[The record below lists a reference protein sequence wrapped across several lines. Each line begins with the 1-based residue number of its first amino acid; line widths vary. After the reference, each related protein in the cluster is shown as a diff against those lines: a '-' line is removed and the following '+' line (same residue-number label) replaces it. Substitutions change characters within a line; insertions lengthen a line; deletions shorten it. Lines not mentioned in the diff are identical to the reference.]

1 MKNKINMKTKIKRM
15 PMYFVSTLLGN
26 LYLKLST
33 IKLKNQIM
41 NKLLLFFISLLL
53 ITQTIAQNV
62 ENTTGSSKNDLRM
75 QWWKD
80 AKFGMFIHW
89 GIYSVP
95 SGKWGE
101 TTTYGEWIMHTAK
114 IPRVEYAALAK
125 KFNPT
130 GFNADEW
137 VKLAKDAGQ
146 KYIVIT
152 SKHHDGFAM
161 FGSKADPYNIVDATP
176 FKRDILK
183 ELAEV
188 CRKQDMKLGFYYS
201 QAQDWY
207 HPGGAVSGNVEW
219 DETHKGDMNKYVE
232 EIAIPQVK
240 EILANYGDVAV
251 LWWDTP
257 TNMTQEMAQK
267 LADLTKPYPNLI
279 TNNRLGAGMGG
290 DLETPEQFVPA
301 TGFPGRNW
309 EVCMTMN
316 GHWGYNA
323 YDDRWKSTTDLL
335 QKLIDIVSKGG
346 NFLLNVGPNQ
356 YGIIPEVCQQNLRE
370 MGDWLKLNGEA
381 IYGTQ
386 ASPFPYLSWGRAT
399 LKGQKLYLHVF
410 DWPKDGKLVVPFS
423 NKITK
428 AYLLADDKTSLKVTA
443 GKENSAIQL
452 PAYAPDKSAS
462 VVTVEFEGKPI
473 VQPIPSLG
481 AKVSATSTGE
491 GSQTS
496 FITDGDP
503 KNVWR
508 AAKSEKFV
516 TIEIELEKPATIQC
530 LSLVEPWHP
539 WDGIKQIIELY
550 SQDGNDWKLV
560 TKAQTEGSGLTQ
572 NFQPVTAQ
580 KLKLVIQNEKQAPSI
595 NEAILFRAE

>member
-1 MKNKINMKTKIKRM
+1 MK
-15 PMYFVSTLLGN
+15 
-26 LYLKLST
+26 
-33 IKLKNQIM
+33 KN
-41 NKLLLFFISLLL
+41 LLLSLFIL
-53 ITQTIAQNV
+53 IYVASMAQNG
-62 ENTTGSSKNDLRM
+62 NGTAASRQNDPKM
-75 QWWKD
+75 QWWKE

-95 SGKWGE
+95 SGKWGDK
-101 TTTYGEWIMHTAK
+101 TNYGEWIMHQAK
-114 IPRVEYAALAK
+114 IPRSDYAALAK
-125 KFNPT
+125 QFNPT
-130 GFNADEW
+130 QFNADEW
-137 VKLAKDAGQ
+137 VKLAKNAGQ

-183 ELAEV
+183 ELADA
-188 CRKQDMKLGFYYS
+188 CRKEGMKLGFYYS

-219 DETHKGDMNKYVE
+219 DQTHVADMNKYID
-232 EIAIPQVK
+232 EIAVPQVK
-240 EILANYGDVAV
+240 EILSNYGDVAV

-257 TNMTQEMAQK
+257 TNMTKEMTEK
-267 LADLTKPYPNLI
+267 LAAIAKSYPNLI

-356 YGIIPEVCQQNLRE
+356 YGIIPEICQQILRE
-370 MGDWLKLNGEA
+370 MGDWLKVNGEA

-428 AYLLADDKTSLKVTA
+428 AYLLAENKTNLKITVSKDQSTL
-443 GKENSAIQL
+443 QL
-452 PAYAPDKSAS
+452 PAYAPDKIAS
-462 VVTVEFEGKPI
+462 VVAVEFVGQPAI
-473 VQPIPSLG
+473 LPIPSQG
-481 AKVSATSTGE
+481 VKVNATSTNE
-491 GSQTS
+491 ESNTKS
-496 FITDGDP
+496 LTDGDP
-503 KNVWR
+503 KTKWQ
-508 AAKSEKFV
+508 AAKGEK
-516 TIEIELEKPATIQC
+516 TATLEIDLGTPVAIQC

-539 WDGIKQIIELY
+539 WSGIQQNHELQYLDGTKWKSVFKAET
-550 SQDGNDWKLV
+550 DG
-560 TKAQTEGSGLTQ
+560 TGLTQ
-572 NFQPVTAQ
+572 RFDPVKAQ
-580 KLKLVIQNEKQAPSI
+580 KFRLLIQNEKDAPALL
-595 NEAILFRAE
+595 EMLLFRAN

>member
-1 MKNKINMKTKIKRM
+1 MK
-15 PMYFVSTLLGN
+15 
-26 LYLKLST
+26 
-33 IKLKNQIM
+33 
-41 NKLLLFFISLLL
+41 KLLMIFAAALLL
-53 ITQTIAQNV
+53 SQTLAQ
-62 ENTTGSSKNDLRM
+62 TTNSSAASKQNDARM

-101 TTTYGEWIMHTAK
+101 TTTYGEWIMHSAK
-114 IPRVEYAALAK
+114 IPRAEYGALAQ

-130 GFNADEW
+130 KFNADEW

-183 ELAEV
+183 ELAEA

-219 DETHKGDMNKYVE
+219 DETHKGDMNKYID

-257 TNMTQEMAQK
+257 TNMTKEMTEK
-267 LADLTKPYPNLI
+267 LAALTKPYPNLI

-323 YDDRWKSTTDLL
+323 YDDRWKSTEDLL
-335 QKLIDIVSKGG
+335 RKLIDIVSKGG

-370 MGDWLKLNGEA
+370 MGAWLNMNGDA

-386 ASPFPYLSWGRAT
+386 ASPFPFLSWGRAT
-399 LKGQKLYLHVF
+399 RKGQTLYLHVF
-410 DWPKDGKLVVPFS
+410 DWPKDGKLIVPFG

-428 AYLLADDKTSLKVTA
+428 AVLLADSKTNLKVTS
-443 GKENSAIQL
+443 GKEKSTIQL
-452 PAYAPDKSAS
+452 PAFAPDKIAS
-462 VVTVEFEGKPI
+462 VISVEFEGEP
-473 VQPIPSLG
+473 VVMPVPSQG
-481 AKVSATSTGE
+481 AKVTASTTGD
-491 GSQTS
+491 GGNAS

-503 KNVWR
+503 KNRWQ
-508 AAKSEKFV
+508 ATSGEKSASL
-516 TIEIELEKPATIQC
+516 EIDLGKPATIQC

-539 WDGIKQIIELY
+539 WDGIKQNIELF
-550 SQDGNDWKLV
+550 SQQGNEWKLV

-572 NFQPVTAQ
+572 TFQPVTAQ
-580 KLKLVIQNEKQAPSI
+580 KFKMVIQNEKQAPSI

>member
-1 MKNKINMKTKIKRM
+1 MK
-15 PMYFVSTLLGN
+15 
-26 LYLKLST
+26 
-33 IKLKNQIM
+33 
-41 NKLLLFFISLLL
+41 KLLMIFTAALLF
-53 ITQTIAQNV
+53 TQMLAQNAS
-62 ENTTGSSKNDLRM
+62 GSSNSKQNDPRM

-101 TTTYGEWIMHTAK
+101 ATTYGEWIMHSAK
-114 IPRVEYAALAK
+114 IPRAEYGALAE
-125 KFNPT
+125 KFNPIK
-130 GFNADEW
+130 FNADEW

-161 FGSKADPYNIVDATP
+161 FGSKASKYNIVDATP

-183 ELAEV
+183 ELAEA

-219 DETHKGDMNKYVE
+219 DETHKGDMNKYID
-232 EIAIPQVK
+232 EIAVPQVK

-257 TNMTQEMAQK
+257 TNMTKEMTEK
-267 LADLTKPYPNLI
+267 LAALTKPYPNLI

-323 YDDRWKSTTDLL
+323 YDDRWKSTEDLL
-335 QKLIDIVSKGG
+335 RKLIDIVSKGG

-370 MGDWLKLNGEA
+370 MGAWLNLNGEA

-386 ASPFPYLSWGRAT
+386 ASPFPFLSWGRAT
-399 LKGQKLYLHVF
+399 RKGQTLYLHVF
-410 DWPKDGKLVVPFS
+410 DWPKDGKLVVPFG

-428 AYLLADDKTSLKVTA
+428 AVLLADAKTNLKVTS
-443 GKENSAIQL
+443 GKEKSTIQL
-452 PAYAPDKSAS
+452 PAYAPDKIAS
-462 VVTVEFEGKPI
+462 VIAVNFDGEPVVMP
-473 VQPIPSLG
+473 VPSQG
-481 AKVSATSTGE
+481 AKVTSSSTAE
-491 GSQTS
+491 GGNVS

-503 KNVWR
+503 KNRWQ
-508 AAKSEKFV
+508 AASGEKSA
-516 TIEIELEKPATIQC
+516 TLEIELEKPATIQC

-539 WDGIKQIIELY
+539 WDGIKQNIELY
-550 SQDGNDWKLV
+550 SNEGNEWKLV
-560 TKAQTEGSGLTQ
+560 TKAHTEGSGLTQ
-572 NFQPVTAQ
+572 TFQPVTAQ
-580 KLKLVIQNEKQAPSI
+580 KFKMVIQNEKQAPSI

>member
-1 MKNKINMKTKIKRM
+1 MKKLILICLAASILS
-15 PMYFVSTLLGN
+15 VSLAQESN
-26 LYLKLST
+26 NSS
-33 IKLKNQIM
+33 ISNQ
-41 NKLLLFFISLLL
+41 
-53 ITQTIAQNV
+53 
-62 ENTTGSSKNDLRM
+62 NDLKM

-95 SGKWGE
+95 SGKWDDK
-101 TTTYGEWIMHTAK
+101 TTYGEWIMHSAK
-114 IPRVEYAALAK
+114 IPRAEYAALAG

-130 GFNADEW
+130 MFNADDW

-161 FGSKADPYNIVDATP
+161 FGSKASDYNIVDATP

-183 ELAEV
+183 ELAES
-188 CRKQDMKLGFYYS
+188 CRKHNIKLGFYYS

-219 DETHKGDMNKYVE
+219 DESHKGDMNKYVE

-240 EILANYGDVAV
+240 EILSNYGDVAV

-257 TNMTQEMAQK
+257 TNMTKEMATK
-267 LADLTKPYPNLI
+267 LAELTKPYPNLI

-323 YDDRWKSTTDLL
+323 YDDRWKSTEDLL
-335 QKLIDIVSKGG
+335 RKLIDIVSKGG

-370 MGDWLKLNGEA
+370 IGEWLNLNGEA
-381 IYGTQ
+381 VYGTQ
-386 ASPFPYLSWGRAT
+386 ASPFPFLSWGRAT
-399 LKGQKLYLHVF
+399 MKGQKLYLHVF
-410 DWPKDGKLVVPFS
+410 NWPEDKRLTVPFS
-423 NKITK
+423 NKIKK
-428 AYLLADDKTSLKVTA
+428 AYLLADAETVLKVQQGTD
-443 GKENSAIQL
+443 NSILQL
-452 PAYAPDKSAS
+452 PSYAPDKIAS
-462 VVTVEFEGKPI
+462 VIAVEFEGNP
-473 VQPIPSLG
+473 VVLPVPSDK
-481 AKVSATSTGE
+481 ANVKASSTVE
-491 GSQTS
+491 GSHPAML
-496 FITDGDP
+496 TDGDP

-508 AAKSEKFV
+508 AASGEKSA
-516 TIEIELEKPATIQC
+516 TLEIELKESAVIQC
-530 LSLVEPWHP
+530 LSIVEPWHP
-539 WDGIKQIIELY
+539 WDGIKQNVELY
-550 SQDGNDWKLV
+550 YQDENDWKLV
-560 TKAQTEGSGLTQ
+560 LKTQTEGTGLTHT
-572 NFQPVTAQ
+572 FIPVTS
-580 KLKLVIQNEKQAPSI
+580 KKFKVSIQNDKQAPAI
-595 NEAILFRAE
+595 RELILFRAE

>member
-1 MKNKINMKTKIKRM
+1 MKVLAFICIATLVTT
-15 PMYFVSTLLGN
+15 VS
-26 LYLKLST
+26 
-33 IKLKNQIM
+33 M
-41 NKLLLFFISLLL
+41 
-53 ITQTIAQNV
+53 AQNIEGV
-62 ENTTGSSKNDLRM
+62 ATSKQDDPKM

-95 SGKWGE
+95 SGKWE
-101 TTTYGEWIMHTAK
+101 DKTTYDEWIMQHAK
-114 IPRVEYAALAK
+114 IRRAEYAALAK
-125 KFNPT
+125 QFNPT
-130 GFNADEW
+130 QFNAEEW

-161 FGSKADPYNIVDATP
+161 FGSKTDPYNIVDATS

-183 ELAEV
+183 ELADA
-188 CRKQDMKLGFYYS
+188 CRKQGMKLGFYYS

-207 HPGGAVSGNVEW
+207 HPGGAVPGNVEW
-219 DETHKGDMNKYVE
+219 DETHKGDMEKYVD
-232 EIAIPQVK
+232 EIAIPQVR

-257 TNMTQEMAQK
+257 VNMTKEMIQK
-267 LADLTKPYPNLI
+267 LSDLLKPYPNII
-279 TNNRLGAGMGG
+279 TNDRLGAGMGG
-290 DLETPEQFVPA
+290 DLETPEQVIPA

-323 YDDRWKSTTDLL
+323 WDEHWKSTTDLL

-346 NFLLNVGPNQ
+346 NFLLNVGPNA

-370 MGDWLKLNGEA
+370 IGIWLKMNGEA

-399 LKGQKLYLHVF
+399 MKGQKLYLHIF

-428 AYLLADDKTSLKVTA
+428 SYLLADTKNGLKVVA
-443 GKENSAIQL
+443 GKGKSTIQL
-452 PAYAPDKSAS
+452 PAYAPDQIAS
-462 VVTVEFEGKPI
+462 VVAVEFLGAPT
-473 VQPIPSLG
+473 VQSIPSQG
-481 AKVSATSTGE
+481 AKVTTTSSEE
-491 GSQTS
+491 GAQTS
-496 FITDGDP
+496 YLTDGDP
-503 KNVWR
+503 KNKWQ
-508 AAKSEKFV
+508 AAKGEK
-516 TIEIELEKPATIQC
+516 TATLEIDLGKPVGVQC
-530 LSLVEPWHP
+530 LSLIEPWHP
-539 WDGIKQIIELY
+539 WSGIRQKHELQY
-550 SQDGNDWKLV
+550 QDGSNWK
-560 TKAQTEGSGLTQ
+560 TIFKEETEGTGLTKI
-572 NFQPVTAQ
+572 FTPVIAQ
-580 KLKLVIQNEKQAPSI
+580 KFRLIVQNQNEAPAL
-595 NEAILFRAE
+595 NELLLYQSE

>member
-1 MKNKINMKTKIKRM
+1 MK
-15 PMYFVSTLLGN
+15 
-26 LYLKLST
+26 KL
-33 IKLKNQIM
+33 I
-41 NKLLLFFISLLL
+41 L
-53 ITQTIAQNV
+53 ICIAAGMVTAAIAQNGD
-62 ENTTGSSKNDLRM
+62 GSAASKQNDQKM

-95 SGKWGE
+95 AGKWGN
-101 TTTYGEWIMHTAK
+101 TTTYGEWIMHSAK
-114 IPRVEYAALAK
+114 IPRAEYSALAK
-125 KFNPT
+125 QFNPT
-130 GFNADEW
+130 QFNADEW

-183 ELAEV
+183 ELAEA
-188 CRKQDMKLGFYYS
+188 CRKHGMKLGFYYS

-219 DETHKGDMNKYVE
+219 DETHKGDMNKYVD

-240 EILANYGDVAV
+240 EILSNYGDVAV

-257 TNMTQEMAQK
+257 TNMTREMAQK

-323 YDDRWKSTTDLL
+323 FDDRWKSTTDLL

-370 MGDWLKLNGEA
+370 MGAWLNVNGEA
-381 IYGTQ
+381 IYGTS

-410 DWPKDGKLVVPFS
+410 DWPKDGKLNVPFS
-423 NKITK
+423 NKISK
-428 AYLLADDKTSLKVTA
+428 AYLLADAKTNLKVTA
-443 GKENSAIQL
+443 GKEKSSIRL
-452 PAYAPDKSAS
+452 PAYAPDKIAS
-462 VVTVEFEGKPI
+462 VVAVEFEGTPL
-473 VQPIPSLG
+473 VQPIPSQG
-481 AKVSATSTGE
+481 AKVTATSTGE
-491 GSQTS
+491 GCQTS
-496 FITDGDP
+496 FVTDGDP
-503 KNVWR
+503 KNLWK
-508 AAKSEKFV
+508 AAKGEK
-516 TIEIELEKPATIQC
+516 TATLEIDLDKAVGVQF

-539 WDGIKQIIELY
+539 WSGISQKMSLQYFDGKQWIGVLPDFT
-550 SQDGNDWKLV
+550 SQG
-560 TKAQTEGSGLTQ
+560 TGLTLSF
-572 NFQPVTAQ
+572 NPVVAQ
-580 KLKLVIQNEKQAPSI
+580 KFRLIVQNEKEAPAI
-595 NEAILFRAE
+595 NEFILFRAE

>member
-1 MKNKINMKTKIKRM
+1 MK
-15 PMYFVSTLLGN
+15 
-26 LYLKLST
+26 
-33 IKLKNQIM
+33 
-41 NKLLLFFISLLL
+41 KLLLIFCLAIAIVSSGM
-53 ITQTIAQNV
+53 AQNS
-62 ENTTGSSKNDLRM
+62 NSSADSKQNDAHM

-101 TTTYGEWIMHTAK
+101 TTTYGEWIMHSAK
-114 IPRVEYAALAK
+114 IPRAEYAALAK
-125 KFNPT
+125 KFNPIQ
-130 GFNADEW
+130 FNAEEW

-176 FKRDILK
+176 FERDILK
-183 ELAEV
+183 ELAEA

-219 DETHKGDMNKYVE
+219 DETHKGDMNKYID

-257 TNMTQEMAQK
+257 TNMTKEMTEK
-267 LADLTKPYPNLI
+267 LAALTKPYPNLI

-386 ASPFPYLSWGRAT
+386 ASPFSFLSWGRAT
-399 LKGQKLYLHVF
+399 QKGQKLYLHVF
-410 DWPKDGKLVVPFS
+410 NWPADGKLVVPFS

-428 AYLLADDKTSLKVTA
+428 AYLLADAKTNLEVTA
-443 GKENSAIQL
+443 GKEKSTIQL
-452 PAYAPDKSAS
+452 PSFAPDKIAS
-462 VVTVEFEGKPI
+462 VMAVEFEGNPV
-473 VQPIPSLG
+473 VQPIPSQG

-491 GSQTS
+491 ASQTN
-496 FITDGDP
+496 FVTDGDP

-508 AAKSEKFV
+508 AAKDEKSATLEV
-516 TIEIELEKPATIQC
+516 DLEKPATIQC

-539 WDGIKQIIELY
+539 WDGIKQNIELY
-550 SQDGNDWKLV
+550 SLEGNAWKLV
-560 TKAQTEGSGLTQ
+560 TKAQTEGSGLTHT
-572 NFQPVTAQ
+572 FQPVTAQ
-580 KLKLVIQNEKQAPSI
+580 KFKMVIQNEKQAPSI

>member
-1 MKNKINMKTKIKRM
+1 MK
-15 PMYFVSTLLGN
+15 
-26 LYLKLST
+26 
-33 IKLKNQIM
+33 
-41 NKLLLFFISLLL
+41 KLLVTCLSVAFASLCM
-53 ITQTIAQNV
+53 AQNS
-62 ENTTGSSKNDLRM
+62 NSSAESRQNDARM

-95 SGKWGE
+95 SGKWGDV
-101 TTTYGEWIMHTAK
+101 TTYGEWIMHSAK
-114 IPRVEYAALAK
+114 IPRAEYGALAQ

-130 GFNADEW
+130 KFNADEW

-183 ELAEV
+183 ELAEA

-219 DETHKGDMNKYVE
+219 DETHKGDMNKYID

-240 EILANYGDVAV
+240 EILSNYGDVAV

-257 TNMTQEMAQK
+257 TNMTKEMTEK
-267 LADLTKPYPNLI
+267 LAALTKPYPNLI

-323 YDDRWKSTTDLL
+323 YDDRWKSTEDLL
-335 QKLIDIVSKGG
+335 RKLIDIVSKGG

-356 YGIIPEVCQQNLRE
+356 YGIIPEVCQQNLLE
-370 MGDWLKLNGEA
+370 MGAWLNMNGEA
-381 IYGTQ
+381 IYGTK

-399 LKGQKLYLHVF
+399 QKGQKLYLHVF
-410 DWPKDGKLVVPFS
+410 DWPKDGKLVVPFG

-428 AYLLADDKTSLKVTA
+428 AYLLADAKTSLKVTS
-443 GKENSAIQL
+443 GKEKSTIQL
-452 PAYAPDKSAS
+452 PAFAPDKIAS
-462 VVTVEFEGKPI
+462 VLAIDFEGGP
-473 VQPIPSLG
+473 VVMPVPSQG
-481 AKVSATSTGE
+481 AKVTASTTAE
-491 GSQTS
+491 GRNVS

-503 KNVWR
+503 KNRWQ
-508 AAKSEKFV
+508 AAKGEKAA
-516 TIEIELEKPATIQC
+516 TLEIELEKPAAIQC
-530 LSLVEPWHP
+530 LSLIEPWHP
-539 WDGIKQIIELY
+539 WDGIKQNIELY
-550 SQDGNDWKLV
+550 SQEGNEWKLV

-572 NFQPVTAQ
+572 NFQPVTSQ
-580 KLKLVIQNEKQAPSI
+580 NFKLVIQNEKQAPSI

>member
-1 MKNKINMKTKIKRM
+1 MKR
-15 PMYFVSTLLGN
+15 
-26 LYLKLST
+26 T
-33 IKLKNQIM
+33 IL
-41 NKLLLFFISLLL
+41 ISLAVWMVAAAM
-53 ITQTIAQNV
+53 AQNGD
-62 ENTTGSSKNDLRM
+62 GSAASRQNDPKM
-75 QWWKD
+75 QWWKE

-95 SGKWGE
+95 AGKWGDK
-101 TTTYGEWIMHTAK
+101 TTYGEWIMHSAK
-114 IPRVEYAALAK
+114 IPRSEYSALAK
-125 KFNPT
+125 QFNPT
-130 GFNADEW
+130 QFNADEW

-183 ELAEV
+183 ELAEA
-188 CRKQDMKLGFYYS
+188 CRKQGMKLGFYYS

-219 DETHKGDMNKYVE
+219 DQTHVADMNKYID

-240 EILANYGDVAV
+240 EILSNYGDVAV

-257 TNMTQEMAQK
+257 TNMTKEMTEK
-267 LADLTKPYPNLI
+267 LAALTKPYPNLI

-323 YDDRWKSTTDLL
+323 FDDRWKSTTDLL

-386 ASPFPYLSWGRAT
+386 ATPFPYLSWGRAT

-410 DWPKDGKLVVPFS
+410 DWPKDGQLKVPFS

-428 AYLLADDKTSLKVTA
+428 AYLLADAKTRLKVTA
-443 GKENSAIQL
+443 GKDRYTIQL
-452 PAYAPDKSAS
+452 PAYAPDKIAS
-462 VVTVEFEGKPI
+462 VIAVEFEGTPV
-473 VQPIPSLG
+473 VQPIPSQG
-481 AKVSATSTGE
+481 AKVTATSTE
-491 GSQTS
+491 VGSQTS
-496 FITDGDP
+496 FATDGDP
-503 KNVWR
+503 KSQWK
-508 AAKSEKFV
+508 AAKGEKSA
-516 TIEIELEKPATIQC
+516 TLEIDLGKPAGVQS

-539 WDGIKQIIELY
+539 WSGISQKMSLQYFDGKQWMNALADFT
-550 SQDGNDWKLV
+550 SQG
-560 TKAQTEGSGLTQ
+560 TGLTLS
-572 NFQPVTAQ
+572 FQPVTAQ
-580 KLKLVIQNEKQAPSI
+580 KFRLMIQNEKEPPAI
-595 NEAILFRAE
+595 NELILFRAE

>member
-1 MKNKINMKTKIKRM
+1 MRKYI
-15 PMYFVSTLLGN
+15 F
-26 LYLKLST
+26 
-33 IKLKNQIM
+33 
-41 NKLLLFFISLLL
+41 LFML
-53 ITQTIAQNV
+53 IAQSIV
-62 ENTTGSSKNDLRM
+62 SWAQQPLVAKADKM

-95 SGKWGE
+95 SGKWGDN
-101 TTTYGEWIMHTAK
+101 TTYGEWIMLSAK
-114 IPRVEYAALAK
+114 IPRAEYAGLAQ

-130 GFNADEW
+130 KFNADEW
-137 VKLAKDAGQ
+137 VKLAKAAGQ

-161 FGSKADPYNIVDATP
+161 FGSKTDPYNIVDATP

-183 ELAEV
+183 ELAEA
-188 CRKQDMKLGFYYS
+188 CRKEGMKLGFYYS

-207 HPGGAVSGNVEW
+207 HPGGAVSGNTEW
-219 DETHKGDMNKYVE
+219 DQTHVGDMNAYIDK
-232 EIAIPQVK
+232 IALPQVK
-240 EILANYGDVAV
+240 EILSNYGDVAV

-257 TNMTQEMAQK
+257 MNMTKEMSQK
-267 LADLTKPYPNLI
+267 LADVAKQYPNLI

-323 YDDRWKSTTDLL
+323 YDDRWKSTAELL

-381 IYGTQ
+381 IYGTS
-386 ASPFPYLSWGRAT
+386 ASPFPYLPWGRAT

-410 DWPKDGKLVVPFS
+410 DWPKEGKLVLPFS

-428 AYLLADDKTSLKVTA
+428 AYLLADSTHALKTIIANNKTVIS
-443 GKENSAIQL
+443 L
-452 PAYAPDKSAS
+452 PAYAPDKVAS
-462 VVTVEFEGKPI
+462 VIAVDFQGV
-473 VQPIPSLG
+473 PSISPAPSAG
-481 AKVSATSTGE
+481 SKVVVSSTAATNQS
-491 GSQTS
+491 SS
-496 FITDGDP
+496 LTDGDP
-503 KNVWR
+503 LTVWR
-508 AAKSEKFV
+508 AEKGTKSAS
-516 TIEIELEKPATIQC
+516 IELDLGKATSIKC
-530 LSLVEPWHP
+530 VSIVEPWHP
-539 WDGIKQIIELY
+539 WNGISQKITLEYFDGKHWVSAMPDYASSGSGATIPFK
-550 SQDGNDWKLV
+550 SV
-560 TKAQTEGSGLTQ
+560 KAQKFKLT
-572 NFQPVTAQ
+572 
-580 KLKLVIQNEKQAPSI
+580 IQNEKEAPALG
-595 NEAILFRAE
+595 ECILFE

>member
-1 MKNKINMKTKIKRM
+1 MK
-15 PMYFVSTLLGN
+15 
-26 LYLKLST
+26 KLILICLAAAISS
-33 IKLKNQIM
+33 LSLAQDSNNSALPNQ
-41 NKLLLFFISLLL
+41 
-53 ITQTIAQNV
+53 
-62 ENTTGSSKNDLRM
+62 NDLKM

-95 SGKWGE
+95 SGKWDDK
-101 TTTYGEWIMHTAK
+101 TTYGEWIMHSAK
-114 IPRVEYAALAK
+114 IPRAEYAALAG

-130 GFNADEW
+130 LFNADDW

-161 FGSKADPYNIVDATP
+161 FGSKASEYNIVDATP

-183 ELAEV
+183 ELAEA
-188 CRKQDMKLGFYYS
+188 CRKHNIKLGFYYS

-219 DETHKGDMNKYVE
+219 DETHKGDMSKYVE

-240 EILANYGDVAV
+240 EILSNYGDLAV

-257 TNMTQEMAQK
+257 TNMTKEMATK
-267 LADLTKPYPNLI
+267 LAELTKPYPNLI

-323 YDDRWKSTTDLL
+323 YDDRWKSTEDLL
-335 QKLIDIVSKGG
+335 RKLIDIVSKGG
-346 NFLLNVGPNQ
+346 NYLLNVGPNQ

-370 MGDWLKLNGEA
+370 IGEWLNLNGEA
-381 IYGTQ
+381 VYGTQ
-386 ASPFPYLSWGRAT
+386 ASPFPFLSWGRAT
-399 LKGQKLYLHVF
+399 MKGQKLYLHVF
-410 DWPKDGKLVVPFS
+410 DWPENNRLTIPFS

-428 AYLLADDKTSLKVTA
+428 AYLFADAETVLNVQQGTA
-443 GKENSAIQL
+443 NSILQL
-452 PAYAPDKSAS
+452 PSFAPDKIAS
-462 VVTVEFEGKPI
+462 VIAVEFEGNP
-473 VQPIPSLG
+473 VVLPVPSDK
-481 AKVSATSTGE
+481 ANVTASSTAE
-491 GSQTS
+491 GSHPAM
-496 FITDGDP
+496 ITDGDP
-503 KNVWR
+503 GNVWR
-508 AAKSEKFV
+508 AANGEKSA
-516 TIEIELEKPATIQC
+516 TLEIELKEPAVIQC
-530 LSLVEPWHP
+530 LSIVEPWHP
-539 WDGIKQIIELY
+539 WDGIKQNVELY
-550 SQDGNDWKLV
+550 YLDVNDWKPVLK
-560 TKAQTEGSGLTQ
+560 TQTEGTGLTHT
-572 NFQPVTAQ
+572 FLPVTA
-580 KLKLVIQNEKQAPSI
+580 KNFKVSIQNDKQAPAI
-595 NEAILFRAE
+595 KELILFRAE